1 MKRARSG
8 AGSTPRAAASAARPP
23 GTGTSSETGAAAAGR
38 SGIAAT
44 IVAASRNRSG
54 RSKGEIIYMASA
66 NYTAKDITVLEGL
79 EPVRKRP
86 GMYIG
91 GVGSA
96 GLHHLVWEILDNAI
110 DEAMNGFASDIRVTL
125 HQDGSSITIEDDGR
139 GIPVD
144 KHPSTKKSA
153 IEVIF
158 TMLHAGGKFE
168 HGNYKTAGGLH
179 GVGASVVNALSKEL
193 VATVKRDGAQWEMRF
208 KQGKP
213 VSALK
218 KVGAAR
224 GSGTTVY
231 FHPDAAIFPKIEF
244 DPAVIRERLEVASYL
259 HKGVKIVFEDET
271 SKSRTIFEHT
281 EGLVDYEK
289 RIVAERGAKPV
300 HEAPFILSRDE
311 GLRLD
316 LVLQWT
322 EATDEHI
329 RSYVNGIP
337 TGSGGTHEN
346 GLRAGLGKA
355 VRNFIDT
362 HNLSPKGVTLSSEDI
377 REGLIG
383 VLSIFV
389 QEPQFQGQT
398 KDRLN
403 NPELVSAVDGVV
415 RPALEHWLNTNISV
429 AEAIVARIILAAR
442 AREASRAAQAEVSRK
457 SATSS
462 RLNLPGK
469 LSDCTNNHAESSEL
483 FIVEGDSAGGS
494 AKPGRG
500 RARQAILPLRGKVLN
515 TESVSLAK
523 VLENKELSD
532 LVTALGCGLGQNF
545 EISKL
550 RYGKVIIL
558 ADADSDGNHIA
569 TLLLTFIY
577 RHLPQL
583 IKNGR
588 VFLAQPPL
596 YRIDI
601 GKETHWALDDAHKE
615 AILKQHAKNGHRG
628 TPEIT
633 RFKGLGEMM
642 PKVLWETT
650 LNPRTRRLLRV
661 EITDQIVTDRVINEL
676 MGKDASA
683 RFRFIMERAEEA
695 EELDV

>member
-1 MKRARSG
+1 
-8 AGSTPRAAASAARPP
+8 
-23 GTGTSSETGAAAAGR
+23 
-38 SGIAAT
+38 
-44 IVAASRNRSG
+44 
-54 RSKGEIIYMASA
+54 MAST

-96 GLHHLVWEILDNAI
+96 GLHHLVWEVLDNAV
-110 DEAMNGFASDIRVTL
+110 DEAMNGYASNIWVTL
-125 HQDGSSITIEDDGR
+125 HQDGSSISIADDGR
-139 GIPVD
+139 GIPID
-144 KHPSTKKSA
+144 KHPTTKRVA
-153 IEVIF
+153 LETIF
-158 TMLHAGGKFE
+158 TVLHAGGKFE
-168 HGNYKTAGGLH
+168 HGTYKTAGGLH
-179 GVGASVVNALSKEL
+179 GVGASVVNALSKDL

-213 VSALK
+213 VSPLK
-218 KVGAAR
+218 KIGAAR
-224 GSGTTVY
+224 GTGTTVY

-244 DPAVIRERLEVASYL
+244 DPAVIKERLEVASYL
-259 HKGVKIVFEDET
+259 HKGLKVAFEDEGT
-271 SKSRTIFEHT
+271 KEKLTFQHE
-281 EGLVDYEK
+281 EGIVEYLRK
-289 RIVAERGAKPV
+289 IVAECGAKPV
-300 HEAPFILSRDE
+300 HDTPFMLSRDD

-337 TGSGGTHEN
+337 TGSGGMHET
-346 GLRAGLGKA
+346 GLRGGLGKA
-355 VRNFIDT
+355 VRNYIDT
-362 HNLSPKGVTLSSEDI
+362 HNLSPKGVTLTAEDI
-377 REGLIG
+377 REGLTG
-383 VLSIFV
+383 VLSVFV
-389 QEPQFQGQT
+389 SEPQFQGQT

-403 NPELVSAVDGVV
+403 NPELVSAVDGLV
-415 RPALEHWLNTNISV
+415 RPALEHWLNHNATISN
-429 AEAIVARIILAAR
+429 AIVGRIILAAR

-469 LSDCTNNHAESSEL
+469 LSDCTNPTSEGSEL
-483 FIVEGDSAGGS
+483 FVVEGDSAGGS
-494 AKPGRG
+494 AKQGRD

-515 TESVSLAK
+515 TESASLAK

-532 LVTALGCGLGQNF
+532 LVTALGCGLGKNF
-545 EISKL
+545 ELDKL

-583 IKNGR
+583 ITSGHI
-588 VFLAQPPL
+588 FLAQPPL

-601 GKETHWALDDAHKE
+601 GKDTFWALDDGHKDS
-615 AILKQHAKNGHRG
+615 ILKQHAKNGRG

-661 EITDQIVTDRVINEL
+661 EVTDQIVTDRVINEL

-683 RFRFIMERAEEA
+683 RFRFIMERADEA

>member
-1 MKRARSG
+1 
-8 AGSTPRAAASAARPP
+8 
-23 GTGTSSETGAAAAGR
+23 
-38 SGIAAT
+38 
-44 IVAASRNRSG
+44 
-54 RSKGEIIYMASA
+54 MAST

-96 GLHHLVWEILDNAI
+96 GLHHLVWEILDNAV
-110 DEAMNGFASDIRVTL
+110 DEAMNGYASNIWVTL
-125 HQDGSSITIEDDGR
+125 HADGSSITIEDDGR

-144 KHPSTKKSA
+144 KHPTSKKSA

-158 TMLHAGGKFE
+158 TVLHAGGKFE
-168 HGNYKTAGGLH
+168 HGSYKTAGGLH

-208 KQGKP
+208 KQGQP
-213 VSALK
+213 VGALK
-218 KVGAAR
+218 KVGPAR
-224 GSGTTVY
+224 GSGTKVY

-244 DPAVIRERLEVASYL
+244 DSEVIRERLEVASYL
-259 HKGVKIVFEDET
+259 HKGVKVIFEDEG
-271 SKSRTIFEHT
+271 SKQRFTFEHS
-281 EGLVDYEK
+281 EGLVDYLK
-289 RIVAERGAKPV
+289 TIVIARGAKPV
-300 HEAPFILSRDE
+300 HDAPFILTRDD

-316 LVLQWT
+316 FTLQWT
-322 EATDEHI
+322 EATDEHL

-337 TGSGGTHEN
+337 TASGGTHEN

-355 VRNFIDT
+355 VRNFIET
-362 HNLSPKGVTLSSEDI
+362 HALSPKGVTLSAEDI
-377 REGLIG
+377 REGMTG

-415 RPALEHWLNTNISV
+415 RPALEHWLNHNISV

-457 SATSS
+457 SATSA

-469 LSDCTNNHAESSEL
+469 LSDCTHSSSDGSEI

-494 AKPGRG
+494 AKQGRD

-515 TESVSLAK
+515 TESASLAK

-532 LVTALGCGLGQNF
+532 LVTALGCGLGKNF
-545 EISKL
+545 ELTKL
-550 RYGKVIIL
+550 RYGKIINL

-583 IKNGR
+583 MSNGK

-601 GKETHWALDDAHKE
+601 GKDTFWALDDAQRE
-615 AILKQHAKNGHRG
+615 AVLKQHTKNGQGRG
-628 TPEIT
+628 VPEIT

-661 EITDQIVTDRVINEL
+661 EVTDQIMTDRVMNEL

-683 RFRFIMERAEEA
+683 RFRFIMERADQA
-695 EELDV
+695 DELDV

>member
-1 MKRARSG
+1 
-8 AGSTPRAAASAARPP
+8 
-23 GTGTSSETGAAAAGR
+23 
-38 SGIAAT
+38 
-44 IVAASRNRSG
+44 
-54 RSKGEIIYMASA
+54 MASA

-91 GVGSA
+91 GVGA
-96 GLHHLVWEILDNAI
+96 PGLHHLVWEILDNSV
-110 DEAMNGFASDIRVTL
+110 DEAMNGYASNIWVTL
-125 HQDGSSITIEDDGR
+125 HADGSSMTIEDDGR
-139 GIPVD
+139 GIPID
-144 KHPSTKKSA
+144 KHPTTKKSA
-153 IEVIF
+153 LEVIF

-168 HGNYKTAGGLH
+168 HGSYKTAGGLH

-208 KQGKP
+208 KQGKA
-213 VSALK
+213 VSGLK
-218 KVGAAR
+218 KLGAAR
-224 GSGTTVY
+224 GTGTTVY
-231 FHPDAAIFPKIEF
+231 FHPDATIFPKIEF
-244 DPAVIRERLEVASYL
+244 DPDIIKARLEVASYL
-259 HKGVKIVFEDET
+259 HKGLKVTFEDES
-271 SKSRTIFEHT
+271 SKDKIVYEHA
-281 EGLVDYEK
+281 EGLVDYQK
-289 RIVAERGAKPV
+289 KIVAERGAKPV
-300 HEAPFILSRDE
+300 HEAPFTLSRAERGDGVPAE
-311 GLRLD
+311 RVRGGAPGVNVRGAGAPGVSNDGMRLD
-316 LVLQWT
+316 LVMQWT
-322 EATDEHI
+322 EATDEHL

-337 TGSGGTHEN
+337 TGSGGTHES

-362 HNLSPKGVTLSSEDI
+362 HNLSPKGVTLVAEDI
-377 REGLIG
+377 REGMTG

-415 RPALEHWLNTNISV
+415 RPALEHWLNHNISV

-457 SATSS
+457 SATST

-469 LSDCTNNHAESSEL
+469 LSDCTNADADTSEL

-494 AKPGRG
+494 AKQGRD

-515 TESVSLAK
+515 TESASLAK

-532 LVTALGCGLGQNF
+532 LVTALGCGLGKNF
-545 EISKL
+545 ELVRL

-583 IKNGR
+583 ISHGK

-601 GKETHWALDDAHKE
+601 GKETFWALDDAHKD
-615 AILKQHAKNGHRG
+615 AILKQHAQGKMSGNGRS

-661 EITDQIVTDRVINEL
+661 EVTDQIVTDRVINEL

-683 RFRFIMERAEEA
+683 RFRFIMERADEA

>member
-1 MKRARSG
+1 M
-8 AGSTPRAAASAARPP
+8 AAS
-23 GTGTSSETGAAAAGR
+23 
-38 SGIAAT
+38 
-44 IVAASRNRSG
+44 
-54 RSKGEIIYMASA
+54 
-66 NYTAKDITVLEGL
+66 YTAKDITVLEGL

-91 GVGSA
+91 GVGSP
-96 GLHHLVWEILDNAI
+96 GLHHLVWEILDNSI
-110 DEAMNGFASDIRVTL
+110 DEAMNGYASNIRVTL
-125 HQDGSSITIEDDGR
+125 HADGSSITIEDDGR
-139 GIPVD
+139 GAPID
-144 KHPSTKKSA
+144 KHPRTKKSA
-153 IEVIF
+153 LETIF
-158 TMLHAGGKFE
+158 TVLHAGGKFE
-168 HGNYKTAGGLH
+168 PGNYKTAGGLH

-193 VATVKRDGAQWEMRF
+193 VATVKRDGALWEMRF
-208 KQGKP
+208 KQGKT
-213 VSALK
+213 VGALK
-218 KVGAAR
+218 KLGPAR
-224 GSGTTVY
+224 GTGTTVH
-231 FHPDAAIFPKIEF
+231 FKPDAAIFPKIEF
-244 DPAVIRERLEVASYL
+244 EPDVIKDRLEVASFL
-259 HKGVKIVFEDET
+259 HKGVKVVFDDET
-271 SKSRTIFEHT
+271 SKQKTTFEHAN
-281 EGLVDYEK
+281 GLLDYLK
-289 RIVAERGAKPV
+289 KIVTDRGAKAV
-300 HEAPFILSRDE
+300 HETPFVLNRDE
-311 GLRLD
+311 GLRID

-346 GLRAGLGKA
+346 GLRAGVGKA
-355 VRNFIDT
+355 IRNFIDT
-362 HNLSPKGVTLSSEDI
+362 HNLSPKGVTLVAEDI
-377 REGLIG
+377 REGLTGI
-383 VLSIFV
+383 LSVFV

-403 NPELVSAVDGVV
+403 NPELVSQVDGVV
-415 RPALEHWLNTNISV
+415 RPALEHWLNHNISV
-429 AEAIVARIILAAR
+429 AESIVARIILAAR

-457 SATSS
+457 SATSN

-469 LSDCTNNHAESSEL
+469 LSDCTNASPEHSEI

-494 AKPGRG
+494 AKQGRD

-515 TESVSLAK
+515 TESASLAK
-523 VLENKELSD
+523 VLENKELAD
-532 LVTALGCGLGQNF
+532 LVTALGCGLGKTF
-545 EISKL
+545 ELPRL

-583 IKNGR
+583 ITSGK
-588 VFLAQPPL
+588 VYLAQPPL

-601 GKETHWALDDAHKE
+601 GKDTHWALDDAQRD
-615 AILKQHAKNGHRG
+615 AVLKANSKNGRG

-650 LNPRTRRLLRV
+650 LNPKTRRLLRV
-661 EITDQIVTDRVINEL
+661 DVADQIVTDRVINEL

-683 RFRFIMERAEEA
+683 RFRFIMERADEA

>member
-1 MKRARSG
+1 M
-8 AGSTPRAAASAARPP
+8 P
-23 GTGTSSETGAAAAGR
+23 
-38 SGIAAT
+38 
-44 IVAASRNRSG
+44 
-54 RSKGEIIYMASA
+54 
-66 NYTAKDITVLEGL
+66 YTAKDITVLEGL
-79 EPVRKRP
+79 EPVRRRP

-91 GVGSA
+91 GVGTT
-96 GLHHLVWEILDNAI
+96 GLHHLVWEILDNSI
-110 DEAMNGFASDIRVTL
+110 DEAMNGHASNIWVTL
-125 HQDGSSITIEDDGR
+125 HKDGSSITIEDDGR
-139 GIPVD
+139 GIPID
-144 KHPSTKKSA
+144 KHPTSKKSA
-153 IEVIF
+153 LEVIF
-158 TMLHAGGKFE
+158 TTLHAGGKFD

-193 VATVKRDGAQWEMRF
+193 LATVRRDGAEWEQRF
-208 KQGKP
+208 KQGKAVAP
-213 VSALK
+213 PK
-218 KVGAAR
+218 KIGAAR
-224 GSGTTVY
+224 GSGTKVY
-231 FHPDAAIFPKIEF
+231 FHPDPAIFPKIEL
-244 DPAVIRERLEVASYL
+244 DADIIRERLEVASYL
-259 HKGVKIVFEDET
+259 HKGLKIAFEDE
-271 SKSRTIFEHT
+271 SEKKKEIFEHT
-281 EGLVDYEK
+281 EGLLAYLK
-289 RIVAERGAKPV
+289 KIVAERSAKPV
-300 HEAPFILSRDE
+300 HEAAFSVEKDN

-355 VRNFIDT
+355 VRNYIDT
-362 HNLSPKGVTLSSEDI
+362 HNLSPKGVSLAAEDI
-377 REGLIG
+377 REGVTGI
-383 VLSIFV
+383 LSVFV
-389 QEPQFQGQT
+389 AEPQFQGQT

-403 NPELVSAVDGVV
+403 NPEVLSAVDSLV
-415 RPALEHWLNTNISV
+415 RPALEHWLNHNRTI

-442 AREASRAAQAEVSRK
+442 AREASRAAQQEVTRK
-457 SATSS
+457 SATSG

-469 LSDCTNNHAESSEL
+469 LSDCASSGRSESEL

-494 AKPGRG
+494 AKQGRD
-500 RARQAILPLRGKVLN
+500 RAKQAILPLRGKVLN
-515 TESVSLAK
+515 TESASLAK

-532 LVTALGCGLGQNF
+532 LVTALGCGLGKNF
-545 EISKL
+545 DLERL
-550 RYGKVIIL
+550 RYGKLIIL

-577 RHLPQL
+577 RHIPQL
-583 IKNGR
+583 LKAGK

-601 GKETHWALDDAHKE
+601 GKETFWALDDSQRDT
-615 AILKQHAKNGHRG
+615 ILKRHSNGRG
-628 TPEIT
+628 KPEIT

-650 LNPRTRRLLRV
+650 LNPKTRRLLRV
-661 EITDQIVTDRVINEL
+661 EVSDQIVTDRVINEL

>member
-1 MKRARSG
+1 M
-8 AGSTPRAAASAARPP
+8 AGT
-23 GTGTSSETGAAAAGR
+23 
-38 SGIAAT
+38 
-44 IVAASRNRSG
+44 
-54 RSKGEIIYMASA
+54 
-66 NYTAKDITVLEGL
+66 YTAKDITVLEGL

-91 GVGSA
+91 GVGSP
-96 GLHHLVWEILDNAI
+96 GLHHLVWEILDNSI
-110 DEAMNGFASDIRVTL
+110 DEAMNGYASNIRVTL
-125 HQDGSSITIEDDGR
+125 HADGASITIEDDGR
-139 GIPVD
+139 GAPID
-144 KHPSTKKSA
+144 KHPKTKRSA
-153 IEVIF
+153 LETIF
-158 TMLHAGGKFE
+158 TVLHAGGKFE

-208 KQGKP
+208 KQGKTIG
-213 VSALK
+213 ALK
-218 KVGAAR
+218 KLGPAR
-224 GSGTTVY
+224 GTGTSVY
-231 FHPDAAIFPKIEF
+231 FRPDAAIFPKIEF
-244 DPAVIRERLEVASYL
+244 EPDVIKDRLEVASFL
-259 HKGVKIVFEDET
+259 HKGVKVVFDDET
-271 SKSRTIFEHT
+271 SKQKTTFEHAN
-281 EGLVDYEK
+281 GLLDYLK
-289 RIVAERGAKPV
+289 KIVGDRGAKAV
-300 HEAPFILSRDE
+300 HEAPFVLSKDD
-311 GLRLD
+311 GLRVD

-322 EATDEHI
+322 EATDEHV

-346 GLRAGLGKA
+346 GLRAGLAKA
-355 VRNFIDT
+355 VRNFIET
-362 HNLSPKGVTLSSEDI
+362 HNLSPKGVTIAAEDI
-377 REGLIG
+377 REGLTA
-383 VLSIFV
+383 VLSLFV

-403 NPELVSAVDGVV
+403 NPELVSAVDAVV
-415 RPALEHWLNTNISV
+415 RPALEHWLNHNISV
-429 AEAIVARIILAAR
+429 AESNVARIILEAR

-457 SATSS
+457 SATST

-469 LSDCTNNHAESSEL
+469 LSDCTNSSSENSEL
-483 FIVEGDSAGGS
+483 FVVEGDSAGGS
-494 AKPGRG
+494 AKQGRD

-532 LVTALGCGLGQNF
+532 LVTALGCGLGKNF
-545 EISKL
+545 ELSKL

-583 IKNGR
+583 IANGK

-601 GKETHWALDDAHKE
+601 AKETFWALDDAHKDT
-615 AILKQHAKNGHRG
+615 ILKHHGQGKNGRS
-628 TPEIT
+628 TPDIT

-650 LNPRTRRLLRV
+650 LNPRTRRLQRV
-661 EITDQIVTDRVINEL
+661 EVNDQIMTDRVMNEL

-683 RFRFIMERAEEA
+683 RFRFIMERADQA